1 MHLHEERGLEPIAQ
15 VQKNSPFSHHFS
27 QAGFFLLLPIPLSD
41 PKLFFPSPSLSPFPP
56 FFQFSFPRAEMVPP
70 PSLQPPSELS
80 SLFSPLFGCSPPPFF
95 RTGLLGLSSLYRAL
109 SGWLHERKGE
119 KGLGG
124 KAGEGRTEHA
134 MKFFHLQGARLK

>member
-1 MHLHEERGLEPIAQ
+1 MSQLHKFRKTLLFLTTFLRQASFFSFPFRSRTQ
-15 VQKNSPFSHHFS
+15 NSFS
-27 QAGFFLLLPIPLSD
+27 LP
-41 PKLFFPSPSLSPFPP
+41 PSLPFP
-56 FFQFSFPRAEMVPP
+56 FFQFSFPRAEMVSPL

-134 MKFFHLQGARLK
+134 MKFSPLLQCKERA